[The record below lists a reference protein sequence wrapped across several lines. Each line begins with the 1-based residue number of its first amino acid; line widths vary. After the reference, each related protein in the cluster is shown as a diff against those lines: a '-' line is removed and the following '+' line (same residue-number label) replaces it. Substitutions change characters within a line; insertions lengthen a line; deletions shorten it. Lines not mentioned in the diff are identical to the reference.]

1 MIGRPAESIVTR
13 HGAAG
18 AVDGHVHVF
27 DPRFPFAEARSYTPP
42 AATVDDLRAHLAS
55 LGVDRAVL
63 VQPSVYGDDNRALLD
78 TLEQLGPTTARGIAV
93 IDPATVTDDQLRT
106 LRDAGVVGV
115 RVNLH
120 TKGEDRAQAVV
131 AAVAQTAQR
140 VAPFDMVVQIY
151 ADLALVAALEDTIA
165 ASPVPVVLDH
175 FAGARV
181 EPGRSESNRAPPGHA
196 ALIRLLGDGRVW
208 IKLSA
213 PYRAARQAPDYPEL
227 APLART
233 LITTN
238 PDRLVWASD
247 WPHTGGGDER
257 QGRKPTD
264 IEPFRQV
271 DDARTLALLAA
282 WAGDDATRT
291 KILVD
296 NPARLFRF

>member
-1 MIGRPAESIVTR
+1 MSGRPEDSTVAHPGVS
-13 HGAAG
+13 G

-27 DPRFPFAEARSYTPP
+27 DPRFPFAPARTYTPP
-42 AATVDDLRAHLAS
+42 AATVADLRAHLAR
-55 LGVDRAVL
+55 LGVDRTVL

-78 TLEQLGPTTARGIAV
+78 ALDALGPAVARGIAV
-93 IDPATVTDDQLRT
+93 IDPAAVTDRQLRA

-120 TKGEDRAQAVV
+120 TKGEDRGQAAV
-131 AAVAQTAQR
+131 AAVAQTAR
-140 VAPFDMVVQIY
+140 RIAAFDMVVQIY
-151 ADLALVAALEDTIA
+151 VDLALVAALEETIA
-165 ASPVPVVLDH
+165 AAPVPVVLDH

-181 EPGRSESNRAPPGHA
+181 EPDHPDPAPPGHA
-196 ALIRLLGDGRVW
+196 ALLRLLGDGRVW

-233 LITTN
+233 LVATN

-247 WPHTGGGDER
+247 WPHTGGGEER
-257 QGRKPTD
+257 QGREPTD

-282 WAGDDATRT
+282 WTGGDATRT

>member
-1 MIGRPAESIVTR
+1 MTGRPDDSIVAR
-13 HGAAG
+13 HGVSG
-18 AVDGHVHVF
+18 AVDCHVHVF
-27 DPRFPFAEARSYTPP
+27 DPRFAFAAGRSYTPG
-42 AATVDDLRAHLAS
+42 AATVADLQAHLAG
-55 LGVDRAVL
+55 LGVGRTVL

-78 TLEQLGPTTARGIAV
+78 ALEKLGPTVARGIAV
-93 IDPATVTDDQLRT
+93 IDPAAVTDDKLQA
-106 LRDAGVVGV
+106 LRDAGVTGV

-120 TKGEDRAQAVV
+120 TQGEDREQAAI
-131 AAVAQTAQR
+131 AAVAQTARR
-140 VAPFDMVVQIY
+140 VAAFDMVVQIY
-151 ADLALVAALEDTIA
+151 VDLALVAALEETIA

-181 EPGRSESNRAPPGHA
+181 EPGRPEQVPPGQT
-196 ALIRLLGDGRVW
+196 ALLRLLGDGRVW

-213 PYRAARQAPDYPEL
+213 PYRAARQAPDYPDL

-233 LITTN
+233 LVATN

-257 QGRKPTD
+257 AGRKPTD
-264 IEPFRQV
+264 IEPFRRV
-271 DDARTLALLAA
+271 DDARTLALLAT
-282 WAGDDATRT
+282 WAGNGATHT

>member
-1 MIGRPAESIVTR
+1 MTGRPDDSIVAR
-13 HGAAG
+13 HGVSG
-18 AVDGHVHVF
+18 AVDCHVHVF
-27 DPRFPFAEARSYTPP
+27 DPRFAFVAGRSYTPG
-42 AATVDDLRAHLAS
+42 AATVADLQAHLAG
-55 LGVDRAVL
+55 LGVDRTVL
-63 VQPSVYGDDNRALLD
+63 VQPSVYGDDNRALLGA
-78 TLEQLGPTTARGIAV
+78 LEELGPTVARGIAV
-93 IDPATVTDDQLRT
+93 IDPAAVTDQALRA
-106 LRDAGVVGV
+106 LRDAGVTGV

-120 TKGEDRAQAVV
+120 TKGEDREQAAV
-131 AAVAQTAQR
+131 AAVAQTARR
-140 VAPFDMVVQIY
+140 VAAFDMVVQIY
-151 ADLALVAALEDTIA
+151 VDLALVAALEETIA

-181 EPGRSESNRAPPGHA
+181 EPGRPEQVPPGQA
-196 ALIRLLGDGRVW
+196 ALLRLLGAGRVW

-233 LITTN
+233 LVATN

-247 WPHTGGGDER
+247 WPHTSGGEER

-264 IEPFRQV
+264 IEPFRRI
-271 DDARTLALLAA
+271 DDARTLALLAT
-282 WAGDDATRT
+282 WAGNGTTHT